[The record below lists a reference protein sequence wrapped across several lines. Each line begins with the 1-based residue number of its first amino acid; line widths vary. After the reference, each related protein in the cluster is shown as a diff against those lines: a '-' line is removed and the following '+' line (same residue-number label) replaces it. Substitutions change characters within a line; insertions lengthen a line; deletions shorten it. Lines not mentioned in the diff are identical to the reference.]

1 MRIKYLWPLGV
12 VLIGL
17 FSTSCE
23 DDPNDL
29 DYLKDASVG
38 GTGGSSATAGS
49 GGAAGA
55 ATAAGAGGS
64 AAGAA
69 GH

>member
-17 FSTSCE
+17 FTASCE

-29 DYLKDASVG
+29 DYLKAGS
-38 GTGGSSATAGS
+38 GGSSATAGS

-55 ATAAGAGGS
+55 VTAAGAGGS

>member
-12 VLIGL
+12 LLIGL
-17 FSTSCE
+17 FSASCE

-29 DYLKDASVG
+29 DYLKDG
-38 GTGGSSATAGS
+38 GAAGSAATAGS
-49 GGAAGA
+49 GGAAGSS
-55 ATAAGAGGS
+55 TSAGTGGS
-64 AAGAA
+64 EAGAA